1 MSLNFDT
8 ALEILARDPS
18 APLDLAE
25 VALLLARDEFSFLDI
40 EAHLNELTAMAHEV
54 RTYLRGH
61 LAHQVQGLC
70 RYLFHE
76 MGFRGN
82 AGEYYDPRNSY
93 FNQVLERRLGIPISL
108 SAVTMAVGQRAGLA
122 VAGIGLPGHFIVK
135 ASNGEQ
141 ETLLDP
147 FNGGRILSLADCEF
161 LVKQATGI
169 PIDTSALVLDPL
181 PLGLVVQRMLNN
193 LKAIYLKSQ
202 DWRRS
207 IRTMER
213 LRQLNPLDVVLRRDL
228 GVCHLRH
235 GQPGKAID
243 HLRSYLD
250 VAAEAEDVESI
261 QQLLTNALKM
271 VAEWN

>member
-40 EAHLNELTAMAHEV
+40 DAHLNELTAMAHEV

-122 VAGIGLPGHFIVK
+122 IAGIGLPGHFIVK

-141 ETLLDP
+141 EILLDP

-161 LVKQATGI
+161 LVQQATGK
-169 PIDTSALVLDPL
+169 PIHTSALVLDSL

-213 LRQLNPLDVVLRRDL
+213 LRQLNPLDVILRRDL

-250 VAAEAEDVESI
+250 EAAEAEDIEPI
-261 QQLLTNALKM
+261 QQLLTSALKM
-271 VAEWN
+271 VAQWN

>member
-108 SAVTMAVGQRAGLA
+108 SAVTMAVGQRAGLTI
-122 VAGIGLPGHFIVK
+122 AGIGLPGHFIVK
-135 ASNGEQ
+135 ASNGEH
-141 ETLLDP
+141 EILLDP
-147 FNGGRILSLADCEF
+147 FNGGRILSLADCEY
-161 LVKQATGI
+161 LVQQATGK
-169 PIDTSALVLDPL
+169 PPETSALGLDPI

-193 LKAIYLKSQ
+193 LRAIYLKSQ

-213 LRQLNPLDVVLRRDL
+213 LRQLNPQDVVLRRDL

-243 HLRSYLD
+243 HLRKYLD
-250 VAAEAEDVESI
+250 EAAEAEDVEKI
-261 QQLLTNALKM
+261 QQLLASALKM
-271 VAEWN
+271 VAQWN

>member
-1 MSLNFDT
+1 MPLQLDK
-8 ALEILARDPS
+8 ALERLARHPAAD
-18 APLDLAE
+18 LDLAE
-25 VALLLARDEFSFLDI
+25 FALLSARDEYPNLDV
-40 EAHLNELTAMAHEV
+40 EAQLNELDAMAHEV

-122 VAGIGLPGHFIVK
+122 IAGIGLPGHFIVK

-141 ETLLDP
+141 EILLDP
-147 FNGGRILSLADCEF
+147 FYGGRILSLADCEF
-161 LVKQATGI
+161 LVQQATGK
-169 PIDTSALVLDPL
+169 PIHTSALVLDSL

-193 LKAIYLKSQ
+193 
-202 DWRRS
+202 
-207 IRTMER
+207 
-213 LRQLNPLDVVLRRDL
+213 
-228 GVCHLRH
+228 
-235 GQPGKAID
+235 
-243 HLRSYLD
+243 
-250 VAAEAEDVESI
+250 
-261 QQLLTNALKM
+261 
-271 VAEWN
+271 

>member
-40 EAHLNELTAMAHEV
+40 DAHLNELTAMAHEV

-93 FNQVLERRLGIPISL
+93 FNQVLERRLGVPISL

-122 VAGIGLPGHFIVK
+122 IAGIGLPGHFIVK

-141 ETLLDP
+141 EILLDP

-161 LVKQATGI
+161 LVQQATGK
-169 PIDTSALVLDPL
+169 PIHTSALVLDSL

-213 LRQLNPLDVVLRRDL
+213 LRQLNPLDVILRRDL

-250 VAAEAEDVESI
+250 EAAEAEDIEPI
-261 QQLLTNALKM
+261 QQLLTSALKM
-271 VAEWN
+271 VAQWN